1 MFEADGKD
9 WKRQTINT
17 FLQRLENKGMVRREN
32 GLVEPLYDREEYV
45 SIQVKA
51 LINRIYRGKLSD
63 YDKEALADEL
73 YYAIQDCEPES

>member
-1 MFEADGKD
+1 
-9 WKRQTINT
+9 
-17 FLQRLENKGMVRREN
+17 MVRREN